1 MTAVWQSAQLLRSKL
16 AQPSLWP
23 AIIYIC
29 SYIGTTVIGAVA
41 VLTPFGQE
49 QAKIFLPDFAPERMQ
64 TFGSPLYL
72 ALLFGPLLVVP
83 AFVLVGLRAGNA
95 LLGGFP
101 QLKVADPSTRVL
113 YGLMAIFAGWCL
125 YKLAATNYLVPDVM
139 LDQTKTCTDRIIRR
153 VKLLAQLHYTF
164 YAFAYAALPFVSVMF
179 LVKGIQDRKAADLAG
194 FVVSFVVIFYLYA
207 AIYMKAPFAIYFLIL
222 LIGLLAVGLLWW
234 KAFVAIGCLAS
245 VTLVASH
252 IALGCTGYGEVSLP
266 TPPVSASPAPSL
278 PSPPVSASPAPAL
291 PTPPVS
297 AEPPPALPSPPP
309 SAASAPA
316 LPTPPV
322 SASPAPVLPTPPV
335 SAEPPPAL
343 PSPQPPNL
351 QLSTR
356 ARVIPLV
363 RNLVFR
369 MALSFPY
376 YMETFKDPT
385 ERCGIEDDRIPL
397 IPKQA
402 CFPAS
407 KVFSAMYPRGAQIA
421 ALSRTR
427 PNWLIPKYVE
437 AHVQEAEIKIQADKI
452 KLQYMLLMN
461 GVWVTPNADYV
472 VLYDIKVAQG
482 SMRIGVL
489 DAVADKWIITKPL
502 IEETGTLAFRS
513 PSNQAQ
519 VVVSG
524 DNATPAATS
533 ATIFGISIA
542 NLTYVQ
548 GQAPASA
555 HISAMAE
562 IGPWFAFLVMIA
574 TGLAIGITSQL
585 ARLCGPALSIG
596 VIAAVSVFAYNLTQ
610 VPFVGAFTY
619 SQGLIAFLFPVALII
634 AGHRVLPSFSTNA
647 IGPMGR

>member
-252 IALGCTGYGEVSLP
+252 IALGCTGYGEVS
-266 TPPVSASPAPSL
+266 
-278 PSPPVSASPAPAL
+278 
-291 PTPPVS
+291 
-297 AEPPPALPSPPP
+297 
-309 SAASAPA
+309 

>member
-278 PSPPVSASPAPAL
+278 PSPPVSASPAPA
-291 PTPPVS
+291 
-297 AEPPPALPSPPP
+297 
-309 SAASAPA
+309 
-316 LPTPPV
+316 
-322 SASPAPVLPTPPV
+322 LPTPPV